1 MATGMTQVRMVGVC
15 KFAVGSGLLTDRAG
29 VWWQLLRVDKP
40 LAWGVR
46 VILHLLP
53 SSSRE
58 HTYTLP
64 T

>member
-1 MATGMTQVRMVGVC
+1 MAIELTQVRVVGMC
-15 KFAVGSGLLTDRAG
+15 KFAVGSGLLTEGAG
-29 VWWQLLRVDKP
+29 VCWQLLRVDKP

-53 SSSRE
+53 FSSTA